1 MRQVLSSAAA
11 VLAAMALSACGEA
24 EPHPYPAD
32 TRAAF
37 DRECPPDNPVC
48 VCTWDGLTRAL
59 PYEDYQEAME
69 TFRADGLMDP
79 RVTRVRTKCREK
91 HAG

>member
-48 VCTWDGLTRAL
+48 VCTWDGLTRA
-59 PYEDYQEAME
+59 
-69 TFRADGLMDP
+69 
-79 RVTRVRTKCREK
+79 
-91 HAG
+91 